1 MKPEDVDPA
10 YYTIW
15 FHNQFK
21 LHFHF
26 IRLNVSLSLLSTSQ
40 IPDVPTNSFRSL
52 RRPNL
57 RFTIDK
63 YHNE

>member
-10 YYTIW
+10 CYTIW

-26 IRLNVSLSLLSTSQ
+26 IRLDVSLSLLSSAQ
-40 IPDVPTNSFRSL
+40 ISDVLPELSPFS
-52 RRPNL
+52 PSPE
-57 RFTIDK
+57 FTIH
-63 YHNE
+63 YR